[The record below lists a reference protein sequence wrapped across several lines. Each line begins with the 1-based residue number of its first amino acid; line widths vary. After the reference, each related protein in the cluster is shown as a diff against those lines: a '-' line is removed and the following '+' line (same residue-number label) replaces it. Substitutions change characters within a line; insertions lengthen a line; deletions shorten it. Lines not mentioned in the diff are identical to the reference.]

1 MMKPVCFFFSVLY
14 RPMSIVIRNSMEVT
28 AKIQKLEKEK
38 TGSLLYTL
46 STKLN
51 SQFSSTKLNSQFS
64 RAEYKKENL
73 KNT

>member
-1 MMKPVCFFFSVLY
+1 
-14 RPMSIVIRNSMEVT
+14 MSIVIKNSMEVT

-46 STKLN
+46 
-51 SQFSSTKLNSQFS
+51 FTKLNSQFS

-73 KNT
+73 KNI